1 MTFSSTIAVAVLAG
15 LAWAAPARADL
26 VVLSSGRVIS
36 ASSVVLGVDT
46 ATIRLRGGGEVTCD
60 RSLIVRVDPDETPWI
75 DPTASTAET
84 AAAGETLT
92 LARAAVALP
101 KPVEIPAAYRGII
114 NRLADAH
121 GVDAR
126 LIHAVISVE
135 SAYRPRARSR
145 KGARG
150 LMQLMPATAR
160 QYGVRNAYQ
169 TTANLDAGVRHL
181 KTLLDRFALRD
192 AIAAYNAGEVAVRR
206 FGGVP
211 PFRETRA
218 YVERVLSLAGLD
230 VATEDP
236 LPIRT
241 IHPTVRAPDES
252 YCCRR
257 SRGSAPGAPLAAV
270 VERPC
275 AGRRRHEN
283 VCYTRARAGAW

>member
-1 MTFSSTIAVAVLAG
+1 MASLVRSVALGLGAG
-15 LAWAAPARADL
+15 LVLSAPAHADL

-36 ASSVVLGVDT
+36 ASSVVLT
-46 ATIRLRGGGEVTCD
+46 AESATIRLRGGGEVTCD
-60 RSLIVRVDPDETPWI
+60 RSLVVRVDPDETPW
-75 DPTASTAET
+75 PAALATAAET
-84 AAAGETLT
+84 GDTGDGTAAPAPFRT
-92 LARAAVALP
+92 
-101 KPVEIPAAYRGII
+101 VEIPAAYRAII
-114 NRLADAH
+114 TRLAEAH

-181 KTLLDRFALRD
+181 KTLLDRFAVRE
-192 AIAAYNAGEVAVRR
+192 AIAAYNAGEAAVRR

-218 YVERVLSLAGLD
+218 YVERVLALAGLD
-230 VATEDP
+230 PV
-236 LPIRT
+236 
-241 IHPTVRAPDES
+241 DEPPADAD
-252 YCCRR
+252 R
-257 SRGSAPGAPLAAV
+257 SGS
-270 VERPC
+270 
-275 AGRRRHEN
+275 
-283 VCYTRARAGAW
+283 